1 MSSFDDN
8 DDAMRGLLQLVE
20 LLTRMASKKMRSEF
34 VDLSSFL
41 LLFGVL
47 CQRGRKLEWSMTF
60 STPWRVCY
68 SRSFYLCTL
77 YVYGYGH
84 VLLLCCSL

>member
-1 MSSFDDN
+1 M
-8 DDAMRGLLQLVE
+8 
-20 LLTRMASKKMRSEF
+20 LTGMTSKKMRSEF

-41 LLFGVL
+41 LLFSVL
-47 CQRGRKLEWSMTF
+47 CQRGRKLEGSTTF
-60 STPWRVCY
+60 LTPWRVCC

-84 VLLLCCSL
+84 VFEVIVLACHILSLDCFIFI